1 MMKTAFSNWHKRIAP
16 LFDTAKQIHVIEVES
31 GQIVQETQETSPT
44 GSPVQMALSLSE
56 LNISTLVCGAISRPL
71 YEMISA
77 YGIKIIPFVTG
88 GLGEVIAAWLNG
100 NLEHEDFAMPGCM
113 ERNYFSKGKQVNGK
127 VQRRKKQC

>member
-1 MMKTAFSNWHKRIAP
+1 MMKTAFSTWHKRIAP

-88 GLGEVIAAWLNG
+88 DLGEVIVAWLNG
-100 NLEHEDFAMPGCM
+100 NLNHEDFAMPGCT
-113 ERNYFSKGKQVNGK
+113 ERNYLSLIHI
-127 VQRRKKQC
+127 